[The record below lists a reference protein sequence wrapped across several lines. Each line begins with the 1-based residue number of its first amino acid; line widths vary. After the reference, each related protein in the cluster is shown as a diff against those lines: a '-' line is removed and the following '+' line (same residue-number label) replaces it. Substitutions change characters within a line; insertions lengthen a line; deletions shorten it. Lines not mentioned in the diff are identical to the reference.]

1 MIELYI
7 KVKEMREVQRA
18 YFSEKKMNVRADL
31 LVRSKALEKEV
42 DAILSRTE
50 IVDGKIT
57 ETKQG
62 ELW

>member
-1 MIELYI
+1 
-7 KVKEMREVQRA
+7 MREVQRA